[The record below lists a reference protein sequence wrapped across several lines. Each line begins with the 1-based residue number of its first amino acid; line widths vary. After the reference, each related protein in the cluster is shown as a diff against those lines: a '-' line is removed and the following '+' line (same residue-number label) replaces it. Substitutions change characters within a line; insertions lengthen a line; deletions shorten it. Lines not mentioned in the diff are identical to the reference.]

1 MSEQVFD
8 ENFPQKAL
16 VWPGS
21 MLASIAHAVFV
32 ARAPFMA
39 HEQSW
44 DGQTYN
50 MQDSEGSRGV
60 IAFGEDKHVFVAIF
74 YLEGNPMKRGRDE
87 HYAASVLRAVPAQLE
102 KLALEATQYILNDVG
117 GKAVPVATAAFW
129 SDPGGPRV
137 AATEPWQDVL
147 EHGALLAK
155 NQVLP
160 ADLGL
165 QRWVLEFELSPTET
179 ELTDSLFGRR
189 RASTQPVWLTAA
201 ERQQLQATA
210 DGDAGLQACRE
221 SLAEIGLL
229 LP

>member
-8 ENFPQKAL
+8 ENFPPKAL

-32 ARAPFMA
+32 ARAPVMA
-39 HEQSW
+39 HAQSW
-44 DGQTYN
+44 DGQSYN

-60 IAFGEDKHVFVAIF
+60 IAFGKDKRFFVALF
-74 YLEGNPMKRGRDE
+74 YREGNPVKRGRDE
-87 HYAASVLRAVPAQLE
+87 NYAASVLRVVPAQLE
-102 KLALEATQYILNDVG
+102 KLALEAMQYILNDIG

-137 AATEPWQDVL
+137 AAAEPWQDVL
-147 EHGALLAK
+147 EYGAFLAK

-160 ADLGL
+160 TDLGL
-165 QRWVLEFELSPTET
+165 RRWVLEFELSPAETDLTEA
-179 ELTDSLFGRR
+179 LFKRR
-189 RASTQPVWLTAA
+189 CASTEPVWLTTDET
-201 ERQQLQATA
+201 ERLQATA
-210 DGDAGLQACRE
+210 DGAAGFQACRE